1 MEFVQIVSTNRKAR
15 RDYTVFET
23 YEAGMQLYGTEVKSL
38 RNRSVSLDGSYAG
51 VDRGEVFLY
60 DANIAPYTHGNIFN
74 RDPKRKRK
82 LLLKKD
88 EIKRLFGKTQVRGF
102 TLIPLKLYFNDK
114 GLAKLEIGLCRGKK
128 DYDHRE
134 DIKKRDLD
142 RLDRQ
147 AEKGRRR
154 Y

>member
-1 MEFVQIVSTNRKAR
+1 MEFVEIVATNRKAR

-23 YEAGMQLYGTEVKSL
+23 YEAGLQLFGTEVKSL

-82 LLLKKD
+82 LLLNKD
-88 EIKRLFGKTQVRGF
+88 EIKRLYGKTQVRGF
-102 TLIPLKLYFNDK
+102 TLIPLKLYFNNK
-114 GLAKLEIGLCRGKK
+114 GLAKLELGLCRGKK

-134 DIKKRDLD
+134 DIKKRDLA
-142 RLDRQ
+142 RLERQ
-147 AEKGRRR
+147 AERRR
-154 Y
+154 R